1 MPTMGVMGRVEL
13 GQNIFVDNSSKIGLF
28 DAHGER
34 PNLQSLITG
43 VS

>member
-13 GQNIFVDNSSKIGLF
+13 GQNIFVDNSSKIF